1 MKQIT
6 EKELAGLSEL
16 LNEEELL
23 VHKFQVL
30 ASQCDDLEIKAK
42 FEDIANKHQSHYNSL
57 YEQIK

>member
-23 VHKFQVL
+23 VHKFQML
-30 ASQCDDLEIKAK
+30 ADHCEDSEVKAK
-42 FEDIANKHQSHYNSL
+42 FEDIADKHQSHFNSL
-57 YEQIK
+57 YEQIR

>member
-23 VHKFQVL
+23 IHKFEML
-30 ASQCDDLEIKAK
+30 ASHCEDAEVKAK
-42 FEDIANKHQSHYNSL
+42 FEDIANKHQSHFNAL
-57 YEQIK
+57 YEQVK

>member
-23 VHKFQVL
+23 VHKFQML
-30 ASQCDDLEIKAK
+30 ADHCEDPEVKAK
-42 FEDIANKHQSHYNSL
+42 FEDIADKHQSHFNSL
-57 YEQIK
+57 YEQIR

>member
-23 VHKFQVL
+23 VHKFNVL
-30 ASQCDDLEIKAK
+30 AAQCEDAEVKAK
-42 FEDIANKHQSHYNSL
+42 FEDIAAKHQSHYNAL
-57 YEQIK
+57 YEQFC

>member
-23 VHKFQVL
+23 IHKFQML
-30 ASQCDDLEIKAK
+30 ASHCEDAEVKAK
-42 FEDIANKHQSHYNSL
+42 FEDIANKHQSHFNAL
-57 YEQIK
+57 YEQVR